1 MDYLPPIDIIIGLIC
16 IGVFGLMLGALIY
29 LPVAVKNSPL
39 PIEKLSGDIIWR
51 YMPDWLL
58 MFIGCIIFIVISFLM
73 VSGFL
78 RY

>member
-1 MDYLPPIDIIIGLIC
+1 MDFLPPIDIIIGLIC
-16 IGVFGLMLGALIY
+16 IGVFGLLLGALIY

-58 MFIGCIIFIVISFLM
+58 MFLGCIIFITISFLM
-73 VSGFL
+73 ISGFL

>member
-1 MDYLPPIDIIIGLIC
+1 MDFLPPIDIIIGLIC
-16 IGVFGLMLGALIY
+16 IGVFGLLLGALIY
-29 LPVAVKNSPL
+29 LPVAVKDSPL

-58 MFIGCIIFIVISFLM
+58 MFLGCIIFITISFLM